1 MNGLNKHSI
10 DKVVSSITGND
21 TSIFF
26 VENNC
31 LKVVEIMYV
40 DKEVDLYLYNALSY
54 FKKYGNLEEALDV
67 GNINYKQYCEI
78 KKGLEC

>member
-1 MNGLNKHSI
+1 
-10 DKVVSSITGND
+10 
-21 TSIFF
+21 
-26 VENNC
+26 
-31 LKVVEIMYV
+31 MYV